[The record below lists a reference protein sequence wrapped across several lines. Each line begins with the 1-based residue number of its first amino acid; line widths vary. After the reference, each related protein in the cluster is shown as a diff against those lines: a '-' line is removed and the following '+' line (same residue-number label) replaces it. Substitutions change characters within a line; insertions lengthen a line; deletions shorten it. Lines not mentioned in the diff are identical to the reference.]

1 MKRLLFGLL
10 AACGGNGS
18 DTPAADAAIDGT
30 QIVDASIDAPP
41 SGAFAL
47 TSPTITMGAMFP
59 AAHTCTGPGNT
70 SPQLVWTAGPAG
82 TLSYAVI
89 FTDKSNNLIH
99 WIIYDIPASATGLP
113 ASVQKAYQ
121 PNNVTGAK
129 QTDSYQA
136 GMRGYLGPCP
146 PNQHT
151 YEFAVYA
158 VDVATLPAVTMAST
172 RADVSP
178 VILAHDLARAALSG
192 TYVQPN

>member
-10 AACGGNGS
+10 AACGGGGS
-18 DTPAADAAIDGT
+18 DTPPADAALDGMVIDGAT
-30 QIVDASIDAPP
+30 DAPP
-41 SGAFAL
+41 TGSFTL

-59 AAHTCTGPGNT
+59 AVHTCTGPGNT
-70 SPQLVWTAGPAG
+70 SPQLTWTGGP
-82 TLSYAVI
+82 TSTQSYAVI
-89 FTDKSNNLIH
+89 FTDKTNNLIH

-113 ASVQKAYQ
+113 ANVQKAYQ
-121 PNNVTGAK
+121 PANVTGAK

-146 PNQHT
+146 PSQHT

-158 VDVATLPAVTMAST
+158 LDVATLPGVTMAST

-178 VILAHDLARAALSG
+178 VILQHDTAIARLSG
-192 TYVQPN
+192 TYVQP

>member
-10 AACGGNGS
+10 AACGGSGS
-18 DTPAADAAIDGT
+18 DTPTDAATDGT
-30 QIVDASIDAPP
+30 AIVDSAVDAPP
-41 SGAFAL
+41 SGSIAL

-59 AAHTCTGPGNT
+59 AMHTCTGPGNT
-70 SPQLVWTAGPAG
+70 SPQLTWTAGPAG

-113 ASVQKAYQ
+113 ANVQKAYA

-151 YEFAVYA
+151 YELVVYA
-158 VDVATLPAVTMAST
+158 LDVATLPGVTMAST

-178 VILAHDLARAALSG
+178 VILQHDLAMGALSG
-192 TYVQPN
+192 TYKQP

>member
-10 AACGGNGS
+10 AACGGGGS
-18 DTPAADAAIDGT
+18 DTPPADAAIDGDPT
-30 QIVDASIDAPP
+30 TDAPVDAPP

-70 SPQLVWTAGPAG
+70 SPQLVWGAAPAG

-113 ASVQKAYQ
+113 ASVAKTYQ
-121 PNNVTGAK
+121 PANVSGAK

-146 PNQHT
+146 PSQHT
-151 YEFAVYA
+151 YELVVYA
-158 VDVATLPAVTMAST
+158 LDVATLPGVTMAST
-172 RADVSP
+172 RAEVSP
-178 VILAHDLARAALSG
+178 VILQHDLSMAALSG
-192 TYVQPN
+192 TYKQP